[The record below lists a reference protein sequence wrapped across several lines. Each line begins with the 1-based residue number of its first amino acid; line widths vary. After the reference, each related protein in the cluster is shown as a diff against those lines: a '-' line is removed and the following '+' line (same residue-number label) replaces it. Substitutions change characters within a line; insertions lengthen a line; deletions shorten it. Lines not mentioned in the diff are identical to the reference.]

1 MSELIIG
8 LTLVAGYLL
17 NKDSKPQKRT
27 KQYNSDLI
35 QVDKPNGD
43 NIYSSNKVEEINQ
56 KILEMSTENYEKAKR
71 PAETGVLPPLYN
83 SYSIVGHKNG
93 SDTIGSTSKIRQ
105 MYEDAKLQDP
115 KKTMASVIE
124 SRPMFNATIDGV
136 GTERSYTTTPTQI
149 TIDNEDVEKSLLTGL
164 PIQRTHENMVPFF
177 GGSVKQ
183 NMEEFSNESL
193 LDKHSGNVS
202 TYFKKKEIGP
212 LFQNERENI
221 YGAPVFTT
229 QVDTDRYIPSVYRQN
244 EKVIEDIKVSA
255 LKSGTYENNIRPVFK
270 TVDELRATSMQKQT
284 YEGRVV
290 SGQKGEVRGVQSK
303 LFKRRPETFIEL
315 NEGHLLRTTGKD
327 IKNKM
332 NQDFSTN
339 FKNTSRQDTNIEY
352 YGAAGNSEGLKDRQR
367 LGLIDNSSQLDDI
380 VDSIVQ
386 HPRTNNFDNDYLRN
400 ATGAPSAVDY
410 GKSAISLHETE
421 RTTTGVET
429 HVSNPT
435 RVEYGN
441 KSRFGDAAKPTM
453 KETMLSFDNT
463 GNMKTSFDKGK
474 SASYNENITSIEMKP
489 TQKQSTILN
498 NYKGNMNKSDGMGY
512 LVNKY
517 QARETH
523 KEDTIVKD
531 RAPGPQSFKVFSSKN
546 TVGEIKSTCNLLL
559 KESEDTRL
567 KLNVLNTSL
576 IPTKD
581 SIGYVQKFRHDND
594 IEDTVAIDRVQPDLV
609 QIQHNNNPFSI
620 YNKTLQSNK

>member
-17 NKDSKPQKRT
+17 NKDSTPQRKPKT
-27 KQYNSDLI
+27 YKSDLI

-93 SDTIGSTSKIRQ
+93 SDTIGSSSKIRQ
-105 MYEDAKLQDP
+105 MYEDSKLQDP
-115 KKTMASVIE
+115 KKVKGTDIE
-124 SRPMFNATIDGV
+124 SRPMFNVSIDGV
-136 GTERSYTTTPTQI
+136 GTQRSPSPSPISTG
-149 TIDNEDVEKSLLTGL
+149 NEDVEKSLLTGL
-164 PIQRTHENMVPFF
+164 PLQRTHQNMVPFF
-177 GGSVKQ
+177 GGTVKQ

-193 LDKHSGNVS
+193 LDKRSGNVS
-202 TYFKKKEIGP
+202 TYFKKKEVGP
-212 LFQNERENI
+212 RFENVRENI

-229 QVDTDRYIPSVYRQN
+229 QVDTDRYIPSVFRQN

-255 LKSGTYENNIRPVFK
+255 VKAGTYENNIRPVFK

-290 SGQKGEVRGVQSK
+290 PGQKGELRGIQAK
-303 LFKRRPETFIEL
+303 LFKRRPETFIEM

-352 YGAAGNSEGLKDRQR
+352 YGAAGNSESLKNRQR
-367 LGLIDNSSQLDDI
+367 LRLIDNSSQLDDI
-380 VDSIVQ
+380 IDSVVQ

-410 GKSAISLHETE
+410 GKSAISVHETE
-421 RTTTGVET
+421 RTTTGVES

-435 RVEYGN
+435 RVEYGT
-441 KSRFGDAAKPTM
+441 KTRFADTAKPTM
-453 KETMLSFDNT
+453 KETMLLSDNT
-463 GNMKTSFDKGK
+463 GQMKTSFDKGK
-474 SASYNENITSIEMKP
+474 SASYNENIAGIEMKP

-498 NYKGNMNKSDGMGY
+498 NYKGNINKSDGMGY
-512 LVNKY
+512 IVNKY

-531 RAPGPQSFKVFSSKN
+531 RAPGPQSFKVYSSKN
-546 TVGEIKSTCNLLL
+546 TVGEIKSTDNLLL

-576 IPTKD
+576 IPSKD
-581 SIGYVQKFRHDND
+581 SIGYVQRFRHDND
-594 IEDTVAIDRVQPDLV
+594 IEDTVAIDRIQPDLV
-609 QIQHNNNPFSI
+609 QMQHNNNPFSI
-620 YNKTLQSNK
+620 YNKNRKLN